1 MYIEGERKIVVSL
14 KYIQNLQN
22 ENSILRGEL
31 DKLKAGDY
39 TLPQNKRLR
48 EYSGSESDDKRSK
61 SPNTDILSKDGPSTK
76 RKPSVVA
83 GSTTLT
89 AFGDEINHILP
100 KANIN
105 FSEIDILNVT
115 HSSTHNVLFKN
126 GDQFILEAKRPG
138 LDPYRVHLAF
148 PSYELALEYLE
159 AFDLFL
165 GRCFYFFNV
174 GRFKHQLYTTYFSQA
189 AEMTVSS
196 DQVLHFVT
204 FLLVFAM
211 GKMYHAGQG
220 KDPDVTLY
228 KSFPGLEYFYTAT
241 NIINF
246 AFHDLQTRQSNVDNV
261 QALLLYSFYHQ
272 VIDASSGH
280 YILSGTTVRT
290 ALAIGMHKTS
300 KNTQS
305 RYEQE
310 HSRRLWW
317 TLYGV
322 DRYCSSKC
330 GFPLSIPDDIITT
343 ELPANIPESAVRDV
357 ASTYDSF
364 PDSVYMT
371 HYILLSRIFSSMISR
386 LYQPKTHVDIIPV
399 MLSILA
405 EVHQWQ
411 NDLPDVLKVDYTKE
425 NLKISRVITNIHS
438 EYFWCI
444 NLTIRPVLLSFVRK
458 RLRSGRTKRAPVDL
472 SKFSKDIITLLNASL
487 QASIQTLRSH
497 NYLLSI
503 SQLAKFGY
511 LDREYIYSAISTLV
525 LFNVAFGVNAA
536 ASQQIDV
543 GLLLLQEMEKVG
555 NKNAAQ
561 RREQSVHLIQT
572 FEKNGIPIHPP
583 TPVYRST
590 KDRLPSISHSPAF
603 LNGQQPDIVNRSI
616 PSMQVADHNQHVSGS
631 TVSPHRK
638 DSDKKTPNAESPLL
652 KPGSTFE
659 RNQEMQ
665 QLPSISRLQHQ
676 AYDDLGQYG
685 NVSLPP
691 PSPQGMAPILSSWSP
706 SPTPLVEPKN
716 ENFKPPVSPIYKHQ
730 ETPALPGT
738 WSTGTSPERYSQNF
752 MLLDQNGP
760 DMFDHGVLGNLSSFG
775 LTSDALGLPINLF
788 DQDTGALLQRPARVG
803 MPGPNVPGGSDHVVY
818 MPAFSDHSADSPR
831 SGSGSVHPTTTQ
843 PPQGYTAAPHMPST
857 TTSAPV
863 SIPHAASSSHERT
876 GSFFSTEQEQN
887 LWNEV
892 TNQSLLWFGTVPDEF
907 RNAPFGS

>member
-31 DKLKAGDY
+31 DKLKAADY

-48 EYSGSESDDKRSK
+48 ESSGSESDEKRSK
-61 SPNTDILSKDGPSTK
+61 SPNTDIVFKGGPSTK
-76 RKPSVVA
+76 RKPTVVA
-83 GSTTLT
+83 GSTTLA

-105 FSEIDILNVT
+105 FSEIEILNVT
-115 HSSTHNVLFKN
+115 HSSTHNVLLKN

-138 LDPYRVHLAF
+138 QDPYWVHLAF

-174 GRFKHQLYTTYFSQA
+174 GRFKHQLYNIYFSQA

-196 DQVLHFVT
+196 EQVLYFVT

-220 KDPDVTLY
+220 KDPEVTLY
-228 KSFPGLEYFYTAT
+228 KSFPGLEYFYTAKS
-241 NIINF
+241 IINF
-246 AFHDLQTRQSNVDNV
+246 AFHDLQTNPSNVDNV

-300 KNTQS
+300 KNSQS

-357 ASTYDSF
+357 ASTHDSF
-364 PDSVYMT
+364 PDSLYMT
-371 HYILLSRIFSSMISR
+371 QYILLSRIFSSMISR
-386 LYQPKTHVDIIPV
+386 LYQPKTHGDIIPV

-425 NLKISRVITNIHS
+425 NLNISRVITNIHS

-458 RLRSGRTKRAPVDL
+458 RLRSGRTKRAPIDL

-497 NYLLSI
+497 NHLLSI

-561 RREQSVHLIQT
+561 RREQSLHLIQT

-603 LNGQQPDIVNRSI
+603 VNGQQPEIVNQSI
-616 PSMQVADHNQHVSGS
+616 PSMQVPDYNQSGSGS
-631 TVSPHRK
+631 TVSPHCK
-638 DSDKKTPNAESPLL
+638 DSDKKTSNAESPLL
-652 KPGSTFE
+652 KPGLTLE

-706 SPTPLVEPKN
+706 TPTSLVEPKH
-716 ENFKPPVSPIYKHQ
+716 ENFKPSGSPIYKNQ

-760 DMFDHGVLGNLSSFG
+760 DMFDHGVLGNLTSFG

-788 DQDTGALLQRPARVG
+788 DLDTGALLQRPTRVS
-803 MPGPNVPGGSDHVVY
+803 MTGPSVPGGSDHVVY

-831 SGSGSVHPTTTQ
+831 SGSGSVHPTTTG
-843 PPQGYTAAPHMPST
+843 PSHGYTPAQHMPTT

-892 TNQSLLWFGTVPDEF
+892 TNQSLLWFGSVPEEF